1 MSESNEIVRLPSP
14 RGQSEQ
20 HKVNSIK
27 GSSNNVPAKGEARMS
42 STQYANVKPSAIAEN
57 GRLLVFAP
65 PLMMGFRGCPLA
77 LSKGK
82 INVKAKSSVR
92 RNYAKRRAF
101 AG

>member
-1 MSESNEIVRLPSP
+1 MP
-14 RGQSEQ
+14 
-20 HKVNSIK
+20 
-27 GSSNNVPAKGEARMS
+27 
-42 STQYANVKPSAIAEN
+42 STQYANVKPSAVAEN
-57 GRLLVFAP
+57 GRLLCFAP

-101 AG
+101 GS